1 MARLSNI
8 LSLNVGMSSTLAGLT
23 TLLSVYPVDIIFL
36 QEVRISNDKISNLL
50 GGLGFRAE
58 VNIDEDSP
66 SSPGT
71 AIA

>member
-1 MARLSNI
+1 MANLKI

-50 GGLGFRAE
+50 GGFGFRAE